1 MVCLLLYSIGLGNLR
16 LEEWLD
22 CWSPFASQIWI
33 ITWSYWGQTNG
44 DFGWYKCDFKIIK
57 SEGDSDSNMTLRW
70 STFSIRLIA
79 QNKLSCYIFYYGE
92 KTKIF
97 QLFFLWNNYLC
108 FYYPQELESL
118 INVSQLT
125 HKLLSKFLTLDDF
138 DAMFREA
145 NHNVL
150 APYGRICLHVF
161 WELNYDFLPTYCY
174 NAATNRQVSTNG
186 INKENSISILEK
198 LYWL

>member
-1 MVCLLLYSIGLGNLR
+1 MVINFFDKINRTKRTFMLY
-16 LEEWLD
+16 
-22 CWSPFASQIWI
+22 
-33 ITWSYWGQTNG
+33 
-44 DFGWYKCDFKIIK
+44 
-57 SEGDSDSNMTLRW
+57 
-70 STFSIRLIA
+70 
-79 QNKLSCYIFYYGE
+79 FYYGE
-92 KTKIF
+92 KRT
-97 QLFFLWNNYLC
+97 FFNFFRWNNYLC

-174 NAATNRQVSTNG
+174 NAATNRQVYLMIIFRDAEPVKTSG
-186 INKENSISILEK
+186 SRAKISEQFFSSSALVPTHKVIK
-198 LYWL
+198 IQNVVIYQRK

>member
-1 MVCLLLYSIGLGNLR
+1 MVTLGDINVILKLSNLR
-16 LEEWLD
+16 GKW
-22 CWSPFASQIWI
+22 FK
-33 ITWSYWGQTNG
+33 Y
-44 DFGWYKCDFKIIK
+44 DFTVINFFDKI
-57 SEGDSDSNMTLRW
+57 NRT
-70 STFSIRLIA
+70 
-79 QNKLSCYIFYYGE
+79 NKLSCYTFIMEKKLKFYN
-92 KTKIF
+92 
-97 QLFFLWNNYLC
+97 FFLWNNYLC

-174 NAATNRQVSTNG
+174 NAATNRQVYL
-186 INKENSISILEK
+186 IVIFRDAEPVKK
-198 LYWL
+198 LLAPSQNCWTVWLRSALAPAHQVIKI